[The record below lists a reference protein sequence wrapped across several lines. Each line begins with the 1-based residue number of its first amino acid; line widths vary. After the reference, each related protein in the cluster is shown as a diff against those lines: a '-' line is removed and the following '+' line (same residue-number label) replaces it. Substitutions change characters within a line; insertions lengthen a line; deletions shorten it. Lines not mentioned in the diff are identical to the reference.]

1 MEKKFSDE
9 QIAQIKEIVA
19 QAIAAANSCKCNAIT
34 DDECSDMAVAARP
47 LGVWCLTENYRAIK
61 PTEWEK
67 QNNGEQCIGIGVI
80 TDKTAYIVSLIPTPS
95 LPLGSTQV
103 TEYPDICYDKETY
116 NNEAVTEAFLEAQTS
131 CEEDVL
137 YWADDKRYPYRDCPA
152 IDNLPAP
159 IMSSFG
165 TISWVLPTLATMKD
179 ISSRIG
185 DINAAIFAVGG
196 IVVSPY
202 YHWTCTVN
210 KGDKESAFVVCSS
223 YGCVVKYSMN
233 SSYDVRA
240 VSAFHF
246 ENFKF

>member
-1 MEKKFSDE
+1 MTKFSDE
-9 QIAQIKEIVA
+9 QMAQIKEIVA
-19 QAIAAANSCKCNAIT
+19 QAIAEANSCKCNAIT
-34 DDECSDMAVAARP
+34 DDECSDKAVAPRP
-47 LGVWCLTENYRAIK
+47 LGVWCLTENYRAVK

-80 TDKTAYIVSLIPTPS
+80 TEKTAYIVSLTPTPS
-95 LPLGSTQV
+95 LPLGSTKV
-103 TEYPDICYDKETY
+103 TEYPDICYDKETFD
-116 NNEAVTEAFLEAQTS
+116 NEAVTEAFLDAQAS
-131 CEEDVL
+131 CKDDVS

-179 ISSRIG
+179 IASRIG

-210 KGDKESAFVVCSS
+210 KNDKDSAFSVCSY
-223 YGCVVKYSMN
+223 YGSVDDDNMYDDYS
-233 SSYDVRA
+233 VRA

>member
-1 MEKKFSDE
+1 MGKFTDE

-19 QAIAAANSCKCNAIT
+19 QAIAEANSCKCNPIT
-34 DDECSDMAVAARP
+34 NDECSDKAVASRP

-67 QNNGEQCIGIGVI
+67 QNNGEQCIGIGVV
-80 TDKTAYIVSLIPTPS
+80 TEKTAYIVSLEPSPS
-95 LPLGSTQV
+95 LPLGSPKV
-103 TEYPDICYDKETY
+103 TEYYDICYEKETFD
-116 NNEAVTEAFLEAQTS
+116 NEAVTEAFLEAQTS
-131 CEEDVL
+131 CEEDVF
-137 YWADDKRYPYRDCPA
+137 YWADDKRYPYKGCPA

-179 ISSRIG
+179 IASRIA

-202 YHWTCTVN
+202 YHWTCTV
-210 KGDKESAFVVCSS
+210 KEDAKYSAFVVDSS
-223 YGCVVKYSMN
+223 NGIVDDYSMCYVN
-233 SSYDVRA
+233 DVHP

-246 ENFKF
+246 ENFNF

>member
-1 MEKKFSDE
+1 MTKFSDE
-9 QIAQIKEIVA
+9 QIAQIQEIVA

-34 DDECSDMAVAARP
+34 DEECSDKEVAPRP

-67 QNNGEQCIGIGVI
+67 QNNGEQCIGIGVV
-80 TDKTAYIVSLIPTPS
+80 TDKTAYIVSLMATPS
-95 LPLGSTQV
+95 LPLGSTKV
-103 TEYPDICYDKETY
+103 TEYPDICYDKKTY

-131 CEEDVL
+131 CEDDVF
-137 YWADDKRYPYRDCPA
+137 YWANDKRFPYRDCPA

-159 IMSSFG
+159 ITSSFG
-165 TISWVLPTLATMKD
+165 AISWVLPTLATMKD
-179 ISSRIG
+179 IASRIG

-196 IVVSPY
+196 IVLSPY

-210 KGDKESAFVVCSS
+210 KGDKESAFIVISHCGDVNNDNM
-223 YGCVVKYSMN
+223 YNYI
-233 SSYDVRA
+233 DVRA

>member
-1 MEKKFSDE
+1 MTKFNNE
-9 QIAQIKEIVA
+9 QIAQIQEIVA
-19 QAIAAANSCKCNAIT
+19 QAIAVANSCKCNAIT
-34 DDECSDMAVAARP
+34 DDECSDKAVASRP

-67 QNNGEQCIGIGVI
+67 QNNGEQCIGIGVV
-80 TDKTAYIVSLIPTPS
+80 TDKTAYIVSLMPTPS
-95 LPLGSTQV
+95 LPLGSTKV

-137 YWADDKRYPYRDCPA
+137 YWADDERYPYRDCPA

-159 IMSSFG
+159 ITSSFG

-179 ISSRIG
+179 ISSRIA

-196 IVVSPY
+196 IVVYPY
-202 YHWTCTVN
+202 YHWTCTV
-210 KGDKESAFVVCSS
+210 KKDDKESAFVVDSDIGS
-223 YGCVVKYSMN
+223 VLSNDMDYSN
-233 SSYDVRA
+233 YVRA

-246 ENFKF
+246 ENLKF

>member
-1 MEKKFSDE
+1 MTKFNNE

-19 QAIAAANSCKCNAIT
+19 QEIAKASSCKRIT
-34 DDECSDMAVAARP
+34 ISEECSDKEVAPRP

-61 PTEWEK
+61 PTKWEK
-67 QNNGEQCIGIGVI
+67 RNNGEQCIGIGVV
-80 TDKTAYIVSLIPTPS
+80 TDKTAYIVSLMPTPS
-95 LPLGSTQV
+95 LPLGSTKV

-116 NNEAVTEAFLEAQTS
+116 DNEAVTEAFLEAQTS
-131 CEEDVL
+131 CEDDVF

-179 ISSRIG
+179 IASRIG

-196 IVVSPY
+196 IVISPY
-202 YHWTCTVN
+202 YHWTCTV
-210 KGDKESAFVVCSS
+210 KKADKESAFVVNSS
-223 YGCVVKYSMN
+223 YGNVIYNDMYYN
-233 SSYDVRA
+233 RNVRA

-246 ENFKF
+246 ENFNF

>member
-1 MEKKFSDE
+1 MTKFNNE

-19 QAIAAANSCKCNAIT
+19 QAIAATNSCKCNAIT
-34 DDECSDMAVAARP
+34 DEECSDKEVAPRP

-61 PTEWEK
+61 PVEWEK
-67 QNNGEQCIGIGVI
+67 QNNGEQCIGIGVV
-80 TDKTAYIVSLIPTPS
+80 TEKTAYIVSLIPTPS
-95 LPLGSTQV
+95 LPFGSTKV
-103 TEYPDICYDKETY
+103 KEYLDICYDKETFD
-116 NNEAVTEAFLEAQTS
+116 NEAVTEAFLDAQAS
-131 CEEDVL
+131 CKEDVF

-159 IMSSFG
+159 ITSSFG
-165 TISWVLPTLATMKD
+165 TISWVLPTHATMKD
-179 ISSRIG
+179 IASRIV

-196 IVVSPY
+196 IVISPY

-210 KGDKESAFVVCSS
+210 KDDKESAFVV
-223 YGCVVKYSMN
+223 YSNNGIVDNIDMDV
-233 SSYDVRA
+233 SYDVRA

>member
-1 MEKKFSDE
+1 M
-9 QIAQIKEIVA
+9 
-19 QAIAAANSCKCNAIT
+19 
-34 DDECSDMAVAARP
+34 
-47 LGVWCLTENYRAIK
+47 
-61 PTEWEK
+61 EWEK
-67 QNNGEQCIGIGVI
+67 QNNGEQCIGIGVV
-80 TDKTAYIVSLIPTPS
+80 TDKTAYIVSLMPTPS
-95 LPLGSTQV
+95 LPLGSIKV

-116 NNEAVTEAFLEAQTS
+116 DNEAVTEAFLEAQTS
-131 CEEDVL
+131 CKEDVS

-196 IVVSPY
+196 IVISPC
-202 YHWTCTVN
+202 YHWTCTV
-210 KGDKESAFVVCSS
+210 KKDDKESAFIVDS
-223 YGCVVKYSMN
+223 YNGSVYSNDM
-233 SSYDVRA
+233 YDDYNVRA
-240 VSAFHF
+240 VSAFQF

>member
-34 DDECSDMAVAARP
+34 DDECSDKEVAPRP

-61 PTEWEK
+61 PTDWEK

-80 TDKTAYIVSLIPTPS
+80 TDKTAYIVSLMPTPS
-95 LPLGSTQV
+95 LPLGSTKV
-103 TEYPDICYDKETY
+103 TEYPDICYDKETFD
-116 NNEAVTEAFLEAQTS
+116 NEAVTEAFLDAQAS
-131 CEEDVL
+131 CKEDVF
-137 YWADDKRYPYRDCPA
+137 YWANDKRYPYRDCPA
-152 IDNLPAP
+152 IDNLPTP
-159 IMSSFG
+159 IISSFG
-165 TISWVLPTLATMKD
+165 TITWVLPTLATMKD
-179 ISSRIG
+179 IASRIG

-210 KGDKESAFVVCSS
+210 KGDKESAFVVGSN
-223 YGCVVKYSMN
+223 YGIVGSNDMSN
-233 SSYDVRA
+233 GLNVRA
-240 VSAFHF
+240 VSAFQF

>member
-1 MEKKFSDE
+1 MTKFNNE

-19 QAIAAANSCKCNAIT
+19 QEIAKASSCKRIT
-34 DDECSDMAVAARP
+34 ISEWSDKKVAPRP

-80 TDKTAYIVSLIPTPS
+80 TDKTAYIVSLMPTPS
-95 LPLGSTQV
+95 LPMGSTKV
-103 TEYPDICYDKETY
+103 TQYPDICYDKETFD
-116 NNEAVTEAFLEAQTS
+116 NEAVTEAFLEAQTS
-131 CEEDVL
+131 CEKDVL
-137 YWADDKRYPYRDCPA
+137 YWADDKRFPYRDCPA

-179 ISSRIG
+179 IASRIG

-202 YHWTCTVN
+202 YHWTSTVN
-210 KGDKESAFVVCSS
+210 KDDKESAFVVCSNDGNVGND
-223 YGCVVKYSMN
+223 YMN
-233 SSYDVRA
+233 LNFIVRA

>member
-1 MEKKFSDE
+1 MAKFSNE

-34 DDECSDMAVAARP
+34 DDECSDKEVAPRP

-67 QNNGEQCIGIGVI
+67 QNNGEQCIGIGVV
-80 TDKTAYIVSLIPTPS
+80 TDKTAYIVSLMPTPS
-95 LPLGSTQV
+95 LPLGSTKV
-103 TEYPDICYDKETY
+103 TKYPEICYDKETFD
-116 NNEAVTEAFLEAQTS
+116 NEAVTEAFLEAQTS
-131 CEEDVL
+131 CEEDVC

-159 IMSSFG
+159 ITSSFG
-165 TISWVLPTLATMKD
+165 TINWVLPTLATMKD
-179 ISSRIG
+179 IDSRIR

-196 IVVSPY
+196 IVLSPY

-210 KGDKESAFVVCSS
+210 KDDKESAFVVLSG
-223 YGCVVKYSMN
+223 YGIVYNFGMYSDN
-233 SSYDVRA
+233 NVRA

>member
-1 MEKKFSDE
+1 MTKFSDE

-19 QAIAAANSCKCNAIT
+19 QAIVAANSCKCNAVT
-34 DDECSDMAVAARP
+34 DDECSDKAVAPRP

-67 QNNGEQCIGIGVI
+67 QNNGEQCIGIGVV
-80 TDKTAYIVSLIPTPS
+80 TDKTAYIVSLMPTPS
-95 LPLGSTQV
+95 LPLGSTKV
-103 TEYPDICYDKETY
+103 TEYPDICYDKETFD
-116 NNEAVTEAFLEAQTS
+116 NEAVTEAFLEAQTS
-131 CEEDVL
+131 CEGDVF
-137 YWADDKRYPYRDCPA
+137 YWADDKRYPFRDCPA
-152 IDNLPAP
+152 IDTLPAP

-179 ISSRIG
+179 IASRIG
-185 DINAAIFAVGG
+185 DINTAIFSVGG

-210 KGDKESAFVVCSS
+210 KGDKECAFVVGS
-223 YGCVVKYSMN
+223 YNGIVCNYNM
-233 SSYDVRA
+233 DRDDCIRA
-240 VSAFHF
+240 VSAFQF

>member
-1 MEKKFSDE
+1 MTKFNNE

-19 QAIAAANSCKCNAIT
+19 QAIAAANSCKCNAVT
-34 DDECSDMAVAARP
+34 DDECSDKEVAPRP

-67 QNNGEQCIGIGVI
+67 QNNGEQCIGIGVV
-80 TDKTAYIVSLIPTPS
+80 TEKTAYIVSLIPTSS
-95 LPLGSTQV
+95 LPLGSTKV
-103 TEYPDICYDKETY
+103 TEYPDICYDKETFD
-116 NNEAVTEAFLEAQTS
+116 NEAVTEAFLEAQTS
-131 CEEDVL
+131 CEEDVC
-137 YWADDKRYPYRDCPA
+137 YWADDNRFPYRDCPA

-159 IMSSFG
+159 ITSSFG

-179 ISSRIG
+179 IASRIG
-185 DINAAIFAVGG
+185 DINAAIFAVAG
-196 IVVSPY
+196 IVISPY

-210 KGDKESAFVVCSS
+210 KGDKECAFIVSS
-223 YGCVVKYSMN
+223 SFGCVLNHYMCSN
-233 SSYDVRA
+233 SYVRA

>member
-1 MEKKFSDE
+1 MTKFNNE
-9 QIAQIKEIVA
+9 QIAQIQEIVA
-19 QAIAAANSCKCNAIT
+19 QAIAVANSCKCNAIT
-34 DDECSDMAVAARP
+34 DDECSDKAVASRP

-67 QNNGEQCIGIGVI
+67 QNNGEQCIGIGVV
-80 TDKTAYIVSLIPTPS
+80 TDKTAYIVSLMPTPS
-95 LPLGSTQV
+95 LPLGSTKV

-131 CEEDVL
+131 CEEEVS

-159 IMSSFG
+159 ITSSFG

-179 ISSRIG
+179 IASRIG

-196 IVVSPY
+196 IVISPY
-202 YHWTCTVN
+202 YHWTCTV
-210 KGDKESAFVVCSS
+210 KKDDKESAFVVGSS
-223 YGCVVKYSMN
+223 HGSVYINDMDG
-233 SSYDVRA
+233 SSNVRA

>member
-1 MEKKFSDE
+1 MAKFSNE
-9 QIAQIKEIVA
+9 QIAQIKEIVV

-34 DDECSDMAVAARP
+34 DDECSDKAIASRP

-67 QNNGEQCIGIGVI
+67 QNNGEQCIGIGVV
-80 TDKTAYIVSLIPTPS
+80 TEKTAYIVSLIPTPS
-95 LPLGSTQV
+95 VPLGSPKV
-103 TEYPDICYDKETY
+103 KEYPDICYDKETY
-116 NNEAVTEAFLEAQTS
+116 DNEAVTEAFLEAQTS
-131 CEEDVL
+131 CEEDVC
-137 YWADDKRYPYRDCPA
+137 YWAGDKLFPYIDCPA

-179 ISSRIG
+179 IASHIG

-202 YHWTCTVN
+202 FHWTCTVN
-210 KGDKESAFVVCSS
+210 KEVKECAFVVDSDSGSVILNCMYRGSR
-223 YGCVVKYSMN
+223 
-233 SSYDVRA
+233 VRA

>member
-1 MEKKFSDE
+1 MGKFTDE
-9 QIAQIKEIVA
+9 QLAQIKEMIA
-19 QAIAAANSCKCNAIT
+19 QAIAEVSHKCNIT
-34 DDECSDMAVAARP
+34 KDSDKEVTSRP

-80 TDKTAYIVSLIPTPS
+80 TDKTAYIVSLMPTQS
-95 LPLGSTQV
+95 LPLGSTKV
-103 TEYPDICYDKETY
+103 TEYPDICYDKETFD
-116 NNEAVTEAFLEAQTS
+116 NETVTEAFLEAQTS
-131 CEEDVL
+131 CEKDVF
-137 YWADDKRYPYRDCPA
+137 YWADDKRFPYRDCPA

-165 TISWVLPTLATMKD
+165 TINWVLPTLATMKD
-179 ISSRIG
+179 IASRIG

-202 YHWTCTVN
+202 YHWTCTV
-210 KGDKESAFVVCSS
+210 KKDDKETAFVVRSNFGIVC
-223 YGCVVKYSMN
+223 YLIMN
-233 SSYDVRA
+233 LNRSVRA

-246 ENFKF
+246 ENFNF

>member
-1 MEKKFSDE
+1 MTKFNNE

-34 DDECSDMAVAARP
+34 DDECSDKAVAPRP

-67 QNNGEQCIGIGVI
+67 QTNGEQCIGIGVV
-80 TDKTAYIVSLIPTPS
+80 TEKTAYIVSLMPTPS
-95 LPLGSTQV
+95 LPLGSTKV
-103 TEYPDICYDKETY
+103 TKYPDICYDKETFD
-116 NNEAVTEAFLEAQTS
+116 NEAVTEALLDAQAS
-131 CEEDVL
+131 CKEDVF
-137 YWADDKRYPYRDCPA
+137 YWADDKRYPFRDCPA

-159 IMSSFG
+159 IISSFG

-210 KGDKESAFVVCSS
+210 KGDEGSAFIVGSS
-223 YGCVVKYSMN
+223 YGVVGSIDMYRD
-233 SSYDVRA
+233 YDVRA

>member
-1 MEKKFSDE
+1 MGKFTDE
-9 QIAQIKEIVA
+9 QLAQIKEMIA
-19 QAIAAANSCKCNAIT
+19 QAIAAANSCKCNPIT
-34 DDECSDMAVAARP
+34 DEKCSDKAVASRP

-67 QNNGEQCIGIGVI
+67 QNNGEQCIGIGVV
-80 TDKTAYIVSLIPTPS
+80 TEKTAYIVSLEPAPS
-95 LPLGSTQV
+95 LPLGFPKV
-103 TEYPDICYDKETY
+103 TEYPDICYEKETFD
-116 NNEAVTEAFLEAQTS
+116 NEAVTEAFLEAQTS
-131 CEEDVL
+131 CEEDVF
-137 YWADDKRYPYRDCPA
+137 YWADDKRYPYKGCPA

-179 ISSRIG
+179 IASRIAY
-185 DINAAIFAVGG
+185 INAAIFAVGG

-210 KGDKESAFVVCSS
+210 EDDKESAFVVCSS
-223 YGCVVKYSMN
+223 RGNVYN
-233 SSYDVRA
+233 SGMDCDCSVRS

-246 ENFKF
+246 ENFNF

>member
-1 MEKKFSDE
+1 MAKFSNE

-19 QAIAAANSCKCNAIT
+19 QAIAEAFSCKCNAIT
-34 DDECSDMAVAARP
+34 DDECSDKAVVPRP

-61 PTEWEK
+61 PMEWEK

-95 LPLGSTQV
+95 LPLGSTKV

-116 NNEAVTEAFLEAQTS
+116 DNEAVTEAFLEAQTS
-131 CEEDVL
+131 CEEDVC
-137 YWADDKRYPYRDCPA
+137 YWANDKRFPYRDCPA
-152 IDNLPAP
+152 IDNFPAP

-165 TISWVLPTLATMKD
+165 AISWVLPTLATMKD
-179 ISSRIG
+179 IASRIG

-196 IVVSPY
+196 IVISPY

-210 KGDKESAFVVCSS
+210 KNGKESAFIVCSYDGIVGS
-223 YGCVVKYSMN
+223 NDMLNN
-233 SSYDVRA
+233 SSVRA

>member
-1 MEKKFSDE
+1 MTKFNNE

-19 QAIAAANSCKCNAIT
+19 QMIAAANSCKCNAIT
-34 DDECSDMAVAARP
+34 DDECLDKAVAPRP

-61 PTEWEK
+61 PMEWEK

-95 LPLGSTQV
+95 LPLGFTKV
-103 TEYPDICYDKETY
+103 TKYPDICYDKVTFD
-116 NNEAVTEAFLEAQTS
+116 NEAVTEAFLEAQTS

-137 YWADDKRYPYRDCPA
+137 YWANDKRFPYRDCPA
-152 IDNLPAP
+152 INNLPAP
-159 IMSSFG
+159 MTSSFG
-165 TISWVLPTLATMKD
+165 TISWVLPTLATMED
-179 ISSRIG
+179 ISSRIA

-210 KGDKESAFVVCSS
+210 KDDKECAFIVDSCDGYV
-223 YGCVVKYSMN
+223 GCNDMDYD
-233 SSYDVRA
+233 YDVRA

>member
-1 MEKKFSDE
+1 MTKFNNE

-34 DDECSDMAVAARP
+34 DDECSDKEVAPRP

-61 PTEWEK
+61 PTEWVK
-67 QNNGEQCIGIGVI
+67 QNNGEQCIGIGVV
-80 TDKTAYIVSLIPTPS
+80 TDKTAYIVSLMPTPS
-95 LPLGSTQV
+95 LPLGSTKV

-116 NNEAVTEAFLEAQTS
+116 DNEAVTEAFLEAQTS
-131 CEEDVL
+131 CEEDVF

-179 ISSRIG
+179 IASRIR

-196 IVVSPY
+196 IVISPY

-210 KGDKESAFVVCSS
+210 KDDKESAFIVYSCSGNVY
-223 YGCVVKYSMN
+223 YGYMYSDY
-233 SSYDVRA
+233 SVRA

>member
-1 MEKKFSDE
+1 MAKFSNE
-9 QIAQIKEIVA
+9 QLAQIKEIVA
-19 QAIAAANSCKCNAIT
+19 QTMAAANSCKCNAIT
-34 DDECSDMAVAARP
+34 DDECSDKAVAPRP

-61 PTEWEK
+61 PMEWEK

-95 LPLGSTQV
+95 LPLGSTKV

-116 NNEAVTEAFLEAQTS
+116 DNEAVTEAFLEAQTS
-131 CEEDVL
+131 CEGDVF
-137 YWADDKRYPYRDCPA
+137 YWSDDKRYPYRDCPA
-152 IDNLPAP
+152 IDNLPTP

-179 ISSRIG
+179 IASRIG

-202 YHWTCTVN
+202 CHWTCTV
-210 KGDKESAFVVCSS
+210 KKDDKECAFIVHSS
-223 YGCVVKYSMN
+223 LGCVSINLMINYLN
-233 SSYDVRA
+233 VRA

>member
-1 MEKKFSDE
+1 MTKFNNE

-34 DDECSDMAVAARP
+34 DDECSDKAVAPRP

-61 PTEWEK
+61 PMEWEK
-67 QNNGEQCIGIGVI
+67 HNNGEQCIGIGVV
-80 TDKTAYIVSLIPTPS
+80 TEKTAYIVSLMPTPS
-95 LPLGSTQV
+95 LPLGSTKV

-131 CEEDVL
+131 CEEDVC
-137 YWADDKRYPYRDCPA
+137 YWANDKRFPYRDCPA

-165 TISWVLPTLATMKD
+165 TITWVLPTLATMKD
-179 ISSRIG
+179 IASRIA

-196 IVVSPY
+196 IVVFPY

-210 KGDKESAFVVCSS
+210 KDDKESAFIVR
-223 YGCVVKYSMN
+223 
-233 SSYDVRA
+233 SYDGRVDSNGMYSSSNVRA

>member
-1 MEKKFSDE
+1 MAKFSNE

-34 DDECSDMAVAARP
+34 DEECSDKEVAPRP

-61 PTEWEK
+61 PTEWGK
-67 QNNGEQCIGIGVI
+67 QANGEQCIGIGVI
-80 TDKTAYIVSLIPTPS
+80 TDKTAYMVSLMPTPL
-95 LPLGSTQV
+95 LPLGSIKV
-103 TEYPDICYDKETY
+103 TEYPDICYDKETFD
-116 NNEAVTEAFLEAQTS
+116 NEAATEAFLEAQTS
-131 CEEDVL
+131 CEEDVF

-179 ISSRIG
+179 IASCIG

-196 IVVSPY
+196 IVVSPF

-210 KGDKESAFVVCSS
+210 KEDKESAFIVCSLNGLVNNDDVDS
-223 YGCVVKYSMN
+223 RN
-233 SSYDVRA
+233 SVRA